1 MHDTF
6 DDPLSGWSGRRFVA
20 VATFVLVG
28 ALAACSSSAATGS
41 PTSAAS
47 PAATGAAAPTTIASA
62 IPSALP
68 APSATPTDVNT
79 TPDPSGDATPDYLDI
94 VRLRADAASG
104 DLTLALDL
112 AGAVPPGSPAVG
124 QLAYTYSIDVDGDGT
139 PDYAVALTLLP
150 GGGFQPSLTDLRTGA
165 RLEGSAYPGSAT
177 TAGRSITITLRL
189 DAIRCPT
196 SLHLRAA
203 SVQTKGGVRSGDSV
217 PDAST
222 DWIQV
227 ATDCPTPS

>member
-1 MHDTF
+1 MHETF
-6 DDPLSGWSGRRFVA
+6 DDPRSRWSRRRFVA
-20 VATFVLVG
+20 ASAFVLVTV
-28 ALAACSSSAATGS
+28 LAACSSSGATGS
-41 PTSAAS
+41 PTSAA
-47 PAATGAAAPTTIASA
+47 APTATASA
-62 IPSALP
+62 VPSALP

-94 VRLRADAASG
+94 VRLHADAASG
-104 DLTLALDL
+104 DLTLGLDL

-139 PDYAVALTLLP
+139 PDFTVALTLLP

-165 RLEGSAYPGSAT
+165 RLDGSAYPGSAT
-177 TAGRSITITLRL
+177 TAGRNITITLRL
-189 DAIRCPT
+189 DAIGCPP

-203 SVQTKGGVRSGDSV
+203 SVQTKGGVKSGDSV

-222 DWIQV
+222 DWIKV